1 MKDENK
7 YNDDAISDG
16 DDGEDDNDDDNNDDD
31 EGVGDTCMQEK
42 SSSTP
47 RHCLL

>member
-7 YNDDAISDG
+7 YNDDANDE
-16 DDGEDDNDDDNNDDD
+16 DGEDDNDDDNNDDD
-31 EGVGDTCMQEK
+31 EGDGDTCMQKK
-42 SSSTP
+42 SCSTP

>member
-7 YNDDAISDG
+7 YNDGAND
-16 DDGEDDNDDDNNDDD
+16 DDGEADIDDDNNDDD
-31 EGVGDTCMQEK
+31 EGDGDTCMQEK

>member
-7 YNDDAISDG
+7 YNDDAND
-16 DDGEDDNDDDNNDDD
+16 DDGEADIDDDNNDDD
-31 EGVGDTCMQEK
+31 EGDGDTCMQEK